1 MSSRRQ
7 RRALTAARQ
16 LAMDPG
22 VISDYRIKDDVGR
35 EVDHLL
41 VDGFVITY
49 WIDHAAKLVMI
60 VEMEDTA

>member
-1 MSSRRQ
+1 
-7 RRALTAARQ
+7 
-16 LAMDPG
+16 MDPG